1 MDGLTDT
8 DRDTLVAALLTI
20 PVLEPGARPEE
31 RIEIFAATLRE
42 IRRRGGAEA
51 LWRGVNTDD

>member
-20 PVLEPGARPEE
+20 PVIEPGARPQE
-31 RIEIFAATLRE
+31 RVEVFATTLKE
-42 IRRRGGAEA
+42 IRRRGGVEA
-51 LWRGVNTDD
+51 LWRGENTDD